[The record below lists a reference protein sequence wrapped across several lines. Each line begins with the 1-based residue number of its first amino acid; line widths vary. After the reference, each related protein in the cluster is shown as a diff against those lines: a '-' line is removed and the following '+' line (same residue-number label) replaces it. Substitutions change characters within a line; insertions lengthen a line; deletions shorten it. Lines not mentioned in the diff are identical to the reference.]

1 MLFRSV
7 GGNIVTGKWIRL
19 SCEKFLSD
27 LKRTDIVLDVKQGQR
42 AINFIERK
50 LRHWEGSWR
59 GKPLLLED
67 WQKFIVMQVFGWQKN
82 GRRRVRSVYIQIA
95 RKNGKAIA
103 LDTPIPTPTGFKT
116 MGSLH
121 EGDTIYG
128 GDGHPCRV
136 TYKSEI
142 NNNPDSYL
150 VSFSNGDCIKA
161 CADHQWQ
168 VYTKYDRKKKGDRYS
183 ILTTK
188 QLITKVKEGKKRPEN
203 AISIKRCNAIDSPDK
218 DLPIDP
224 YLFGVWLGDGV
235 SSNGSIVCGKKETQ
249 MISYLT
255 SFGNKARNEKTC
267 MVVTIPDL
275 KVTLRGIGVLDNKHI
290 PEVYFSGSRSQRLE
304 LLRGLMDTDG
314 CIGGKYNQAEFC
326 SMKHDLAY
334 GVWRL
339 ACSFGYKCR
348 IIEGRA
354 TIDGRDCGTKY
365 RVLFNPDIDNNPFT
379 LKRKAD
385 KVPTKESRRDTFY
398 KITSIEP
405 IPSEPMQCIQV
416 DSDDNTYLAGHGYI
430 RTHNTSFAA
439 AILLYHLFA
448 DKENTPQIL
457 VGANNE
463 DQAKICVNSA
473 GRIIQQSPSLNEL
486 VDDQTVKLSIYG
498 RNVVGIYHQ
507 DRDGAV
513 KAMSKNPET
522 QDGFNPS
529 VGIVDEYHEAKDD
542 ALLNVIESGQGA
554 RPEPLLFVVTTAG
567 FDKQGPC
574 FKKLRRSGI
583 DMLSGKIEDDSN
595 LAFIFEM
602 DEGDDWTDPAMW
614 VKSNPNLDVSV
625 FSSYLEARLVKAK
638 NEGGTKEVDF
648 KTKNLN
654 MWEIGRAHV

>member
-1 MLFRSV
+1 MLFRS
-7 GGNIVTGKWIRL
+7 
-19 SCEKFLSD
+19 
-27 LKRTDIVLDVKQGQR
+27 
-42 AINFIERK
+42 

-255 SFGNKARNEKTC
+255 SFGNKARNERTC

-304 LLRGLMDTDG
+304 LLRGD
-314 CIGGKYNQAEFC
+314 
-326 SMKHDLAY
+326 
-334 GVWRL
+334 
-339 ACSFGYKCR
+339 
-348 IIEGRA
+348 
-354 TIDGRDCGTKY
+354 
-365 RVLFNPDIDNNPFT
+365 
-379 LKRKAD
+379 RK
-385 KVPTKESRRDTFY
+385 S
-398 KITSIEP
+398 
-405 IPSEPMQCIQV
+405 
-416 DSDDNTYLAGHGYI
+416 
-430 RTHNTSFAA
+430 
-439 AILLYHLFA
+439 
-448 DKENTPQIL
+448 
-457 VGANNE
+457 
-463 DQAKICVNSA
+463 
-473 GRIIQQSPSLNEL
+473 
-486 VDDQTVKLSIYG
+486 
-498 RNVVGIYHQ
+498 VV
-507 DRDGAV
+507 
-513 KAMSKNPET
+513 
-522 QDGFNPS
+522 
-529 VGIVDEYHEAKDD
+529 
-542 ALLNVIESGQGA
+542 
-554 RPEPLLFVVTTAG
+554 
-567 FDKQGPC
+567 
-574 FKKLRRSGI
+574 
-583 DMLSGKIEDDSN
+583 
-595 LAFIFEM
+595 
-602 DEGDDWTDPAMW
+602 
-614 VKSNPNLDVSV
+614 
-625 FSSYLEARLVKAK
+625 
-638 NEGGTKEVDF
+638 
-648 KTKNLN
+648 
-654 MWEIGRAHV
+654 